1 LEEWPNLGLRL
12 CNNYQFI
19 KGARKMIFER
29 FTERGRKVI
38 VYAREEA
45 ERRNNDYLGTEHMLL
60 ALLRDEDNIPSII
73 LKKMGLNINDIRN
86 EVNRNLSQGGNLL
99 TFGQIPFTP
108 KAKKVLELAIE
119 EAGLLGH
126 NHVSS
131 EHILLGLLREDE
143 GVGGKILRSFGAH
156 LLGARQLVINLSIK
170 PHHNAPTQKER
181 RKTNTP
187 ALDEFGRDLTL
198 LAIEGKLDPVIGRDD
213 EIERILQVLGR
224 RIKNNPAIVGEPG
237 VGKTAIVEGLAQRIV
252 LGEVPDN
259 LLGKRIVSLDLGL
272 MIAGTKYR
280 GQFEER
286 LKSVV
291 KEIVNSE
298 NNIILFIDEIHTI
311 IGAGAAEGSV
321 DASNMLKPSLARG
334 EIQCIGATTPAE
346 YRKYLERDGALER
359 RFQPIFIQ
367 PPSLEVTSN
376 ILHGIKSKYE
386 SFHGVQIT
394 DAAIEAAVQLSDR
407 YITDRHLPDKAI
419 DVLDE
424 TGSRIKLRRS
434 TIPQAI
440 KDMESNLIRL
450 AKEKGLYMRLHE
462 ADRVR
467 AIKAQEERLKKQYDN
482 QYKKWKDMYQ
492 NEIPVVTEEDV
503 AYTVS
508 KITGIPLFKLEESET
523 EKLLN
528 MEQTLHQRI
537 VGQEEGIKALCKAIR
552 RSRIG
557 LKTKNRPIGSF
568 FFLGPT
574 GVGKTEL
581 AKALA
586 EYMFNDE
593 NALIKLDMSEY
604 MERFT
609 VSRLTGAPPGYVG
622 YEEGGQLTEKVR
634 KRPYSVVLFD
644 EIEKAHP
651 DVFNILL
658 QILDEGVL
666 TDSLGRRVDFK
677 NTIIIMTS
685 NLGARIIEKSTPLGF
700 TQSTFQ
706 ADYEKMKESVLSELR
721 RNFNPEFL
729 NRVDETIVFHALER
743 EHLLSILDFLLVE
756 TNNKLS
762 GMGITLEVDLDVKE
776 WLLNKYYQ
784 PSYGARPMRRAIRK
798 EIEDQLSEVLLQGR
812 FKDCGVIRVMLQ
824 EDKIVFQEVEV
835 PVYAGVN

>member
-1 LEEWPNLGLRL
+1 
-12 CNNYQFI
+12 
-19 KGARKMIFER
+19 MIFEK

-60 ALLRDEDNIPSII
+60 ALLREEDNIPSII
-73 LKKMGLNINDIRN
+73 LKKMGLNINDIRS
-86 EVNRNLSQGGNLL
+86 EVNRSLSQGGNLL

-119 EAGLLGH
+119 EASLLGH

-170 PHHNAPTQKER
+170 PHHSAPVQRER
-181 RKTNTP
+181 RRTNTP
-187 ALDEFGRDLTL
+187 ALDEFGRDLTF
-198 LAIEGKLDPVIGRDD
+198 LAMEGKLDPVIGRDD

-286 LKSVV
+286 LKAVV

-298 NNIILFIDEIHTI
+298 NNIILFIDEFHTI

-334 EIQCIGATTPAE
+334 EIQCIGATTLAE
-346 YRKYLERDGALER
+346 YRKYLEKDGALER

-376 ILHGIKSKYE
+376 ILHGIKAKYE
-386 SFHGVQIT
+386 SFHGIQIT

-424 TGSRIKLRRS
+424 TGSRIKLRRN
-434 TIPQAI
+434 TMPQAI
-440 KDMESNLIRL
+440 KDMETNLIRL

-462 ADRVR
+462 PERVR
-467 AIKAQEERLKKQYDN
+467 AIKAQEDRLKKQYDN

-492 NEIPVVTEEDV
+492 NDIPVVTEEDV

-528 MEQTLHQRI
+528 MEQTLHKRI
-537 VGQEEGIKALCKAIR
+537 VGQEEGIRALCKAIR

-586 EYMFNDE
+586 EYMFNED
-593 NALIKLDMSEY
+593 NALIKIDMSEY

-666 TDSLGRRVDFK
+666 TDSLGRKVDFK

-700 TQSTFQ
+700 TRASFHG
-706 ADYEKMKESVLSELR
+706 DYEKMKENVLSELK

-729 NRVDETIVFHALER
+729 NRVDETIVFHSLER
-743 EHLLSILDFLLVE
+743 EHLLSILDLLLVE

-762 GMGITLEVDLDVKE
+762 SMGITLEVDLEVKE

-784 PSYGARPMRRAIRK
+784 PSYGARPMKRAIRK
-798 EIEDQLSEVLLQGR
+798 EIEDQLSEVLLQGS
-812 FKDCGVIRVMLQ
+812 FKDCGVIRVTLQ
-824 EDKIVFQEVEV
+824 DERIVFEEVGATI
-835 PVYAGVN
+835 YAGVN